1 METFA
6 IRYNPSNM
14 VITKLVEA
22 LSYMQDV
29 EVLQADDEFT
39 HEDLEEIEVARRSG
53 VCKDITKLEALLM
66 SKL

>member
-6 IRYNPSNM
+6 IRYNPENI

-22 LSYMQDV
+22 LSYMKDV
-29 EVLQADDEFT
+29 EVLAPDDEFT
-39 HEDLEEIEVARRSG
+39 PDDLREIEIARKSG
-53 VCKDITKLEALLM
+53 VCKDITQLENLLI

>member
-6 IRYNPSNM
+6 IRYNPENV

-22 LSYMQDV
+22 LSYIKGV
-29 EVLQADDEFT
+29 EVLSPDDEFT
-39 HEDLEEIEVARRSG
+39 PDELREIEIARKSG
-53 VCKDITKLEALLM
+53 VCRDITQLENLLL

>member
-6 IRYNPSNM
+6 IRYNPRNI

-22 LSYMQDV
+22 LSHMKEVQ
-29 EVLQADDEFT
+29 VLQTDDEFT
-39 HEDLEEIEVARRSG
+39 FNDLKEIEEARNSG
-53 VCKDITKLEALLM
+53 TCKDITKLEKLLM